1 MLPRPTALSLSY
13 TQEHIQSTL
22 HIPIVYEEHQPEPPR
37 WEYRLISLDP
47 REEPLLS
54 EASLARLGQEGWLL
68 QAVVDE
74 RASGSGTQL
83 HYYFVRRLIGPE
95 QEASRRE

>member
-1 MLPRPTALSLSY
+1 MLPRPLAPFLSY

-22 HIPIVYEEHQPEPPR
+22 HIPIVYEEHQLEPPR
-37 WEYRLISLDP
+37 WEYRLISLDL
-47 REEPLLS
+47 RKEPLLS

-68 QAVVDE
+68 QAIVDE

-83 HYYFVRRLIGPE
+83 HYYFVRRLLE
-95 QEASRRE
+95 SRREAAGEE